1 MSPDP
6 SSSLPGMREVRTV
19 RADRAFAWYAE
30 ALRLF
35 KRHPV
40 RFSALALVVVV
51 LHFGL
56 LAIPLV
62 GPSAANIL
70 VPILAASLLFASL
83 ATDRGDCPRA
93 THLLAPFAAP
103 VQSIGAVIAATLVV
117 TGAEWFIAWHFA
129 GANLLS
135 LEDVAALSVRDVVL
149 LYAVGTAVALPLSLV
164 PLFAFFE
171 GAGVRDAFTWSI
183 HAFARNVPAFLLY
196 AGLTIALLG
205 IVVVTHDLAR
215 PFVLPLWVASSY
227 AMWKELFGVA

>member
-1 MSPDP
+1 
-6 SSSLPGMREVRTV
+6 MRDVRTV

-35 KRHPV
+35 KRQPV
-40 RFSALALVVVV
+40 RFVALAVAVVA
-51 LHFGL
+51 LHFAL

-70 VPILAASLLFASL
+70 VPILAASLLFAAL

-93 THLLAPFAAP
+93 KHLLAPFAAP
-103 VQSIGAVIAATLVV
+103 VQAIGAVIAATLVV
-117 TGAEWFIAWHFA
+117 SGAEWLTAWHFA
-129 GANLLS
+129 DANLLS
-135 LEDVAALSVRDVVL
+135 LDDVIALSVRDYVL
-149 LYAVGTAVALPLSLV
+149 LYAVGTAVALPLTLV

-171 GAGVRDAFTWSI
+171 GAGVRDAFAWSV

-205 IVVVTHDLAR
+205 VVVVTHDIAR

-227 AMWKELFGVA
+227 AAWKDLFGAG